1 MDSGCGAISILKT
14 SRRTWAEDVNS
25 SLLFEKGKAYLVC
38 TSCLQMCKTQQHRE
52 QWQLKNNIKASL
64 TSYLKFEF
72 NNYENLSQTSAQTV
86 HEKCKLNQNIVIA
99 VRNKI
104 LHSCTLKRP
113 RCDLF
118 TIREECFKEGVRT
131 PSYIKVSRCSFWIIL
146 ASSGQGRKG
155 GLPPKT

>member
-52 QWQLKNNIKASL
+52 QWQLKK
-64 TSYLKFEF
+64 TSKLPWREF
-72 NNYENLSQTSAQTV
+72 VTDSAQTV

-104 LHSCTLKRP
+104 LHSCTLTLTL
-113 RCDLF
+113 DLF